1 MEDKVGYRKEWAIV
15 IMGLFLAI
23 SILAGC
29 SRKTDSELRF
39 EMEKLLTLADH
50 DLEQAKNNSPKL
62 ETADIEKLLVAY
74 SNIAKM
80 VKLPK
85 QVKDVERSNDNRRQ
99 LWALASLATTRV
111 GNLYIESKQYDKAFE
126 SFKVVV
132 DCPATT
138 PLQRNALYGF
148 MAMAKEL
155 SKAFPEAAS
164 YYDSLA
170 LGYLELIVP
179 QSPNMDAMNAP
190 LKSAEMWADA
200 GNESYYLNSLKK
212 AQDYYRAIMN
222 KNNNTLIG
230 AAAAGKLAAS
240 FLQQNS
246 FTEAIAVLE
255 TVKDTTG
262 YTAPNIMLMIA
273 DIYLNRMQ
281 DNQSAEKTYREFA
294 AAYPKSK
301 DIATAKFG
309 LGLSLFAQKRFTEAR
324 KAVDGME
331 KISGATE
338 KDVAQ
343 AIYLTALCFESED
356 KWELAKGKYDFVQV
370 SYPGTEQSY
379 EAALHIPNYF
389 RNKGQSE
396 LAKRAF
402 ESSVAY
408 ITKLANQNKADETE
422 TAKAFGYL
430 VRAYLDNN
438 DNSKAAELLEQLHTK
453 YPELPE
459 GRLAPLRLADIYENT
474 NHDTLKTIEW
484 LKIFIA
490 ENPYSADRDKIQAHL
505 NLLQSKSG
513 GGKVK

>member
-1 MEDKVGYRKEWAIV
+1 MEDKVGYRKKYAIV
-15 IMGLFLAI
+15 VIGLFLVML
-23 SILAGC
+23 ILGGC

-39 EMEKLLTLADH
+39 EMEKLLTQADH
-50 DLEQAKNNSPKL
+50 DLEQAKTNSPKM
-62 ETADIEKLLVAY
+62 ETVDIEKFLVAY

-80 VKLPK
+80 IKLPK

-155 SKAFPEAAS
+155 SRAFPDAAQ

-170 LGYLELIVP
+170 IGYLELIVP

-200 GNESYYLNSLKK
+200 GNESNYKSRLIK
-212 AQDYYRAIMN
+212 AQDYYRGIMN
-222 KNNNTLIG
+222 KYNSTLVG

-281 DNQSAEKTYREFA
+281 DNQSAEKTYREFETI
-294 AAYPKSK
+294 YPKSK
-301 DIATAKFG
+301 DFATAKFG
-309 LGLSLFAQKRFTEAR
+309 LGLSLFAQKRYAEAR

-338 KDVAQ
+338 RDVAQ

-370 SYPGTEQSY
+370 SYPGTEQAY

-389 RNKGQSE
+389 RNKGQTD
-396 LAKRAF
+396 LARRAY

-408 ITKLANQNKADETE
+408 ISKLADQNKADETAA
-422 TAKAFGYL
+422 AKALGYL

-453 YPELPE
+453 YPKLPE
-459 GRLAPLRLADIYENT
+459 GKLAPLRLADIYENSS
-474 NHDTLKTIEW
+474 HDTLKTIEW
-484 LKIFIA
+484 LKTFLA
-490 ENPYSADRDKIQAHL
+490 ENPNSTDHDKIQSHL
-505 NLLQSKSG
+505 NLLQSKTG
-513 GGKVK
+513 TKQ